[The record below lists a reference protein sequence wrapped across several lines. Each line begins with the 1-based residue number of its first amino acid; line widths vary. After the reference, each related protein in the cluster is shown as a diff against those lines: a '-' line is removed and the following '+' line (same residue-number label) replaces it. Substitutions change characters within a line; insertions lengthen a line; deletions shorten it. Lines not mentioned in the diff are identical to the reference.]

1 MRHPGLTKE
10 VLLEMLDI
18 WLLEQL
24 PISTWRDGK
33 VVTFRQ
39 HREEIRALAE
49 RLACFLWV
57 IIAPEQQQELG
68 FKPPYGGPRQK

>member
-57 IIAPEQQQELG
+57 IIAPEQQELG